1 MAAAIAEFTVADRNF
16 VGDILRERYLREV
29 EPEPAEAE
37 LRLDPESEELTA
49 CPTLYWSERGAHF
62 VVFKLPGGRFHCQ
75 FFYSE
80 NEQFGTG
87 IDRFDDL
94 GQCVR
99 TLLQVQSD
107 HERSR
112 AGARSGATAIE
123 LADSDY
129 FGPPVL

>member
-1 MAAAIAEFTVADRNF
+1 MAVAIADFTVADCNF

-37 LRLDPESEELTA
+37 LRLDPESEELTS

-62 VVFKLPGGRFHCQ
+62 VVFKLPGGRFRCQ

-80 NEQFGTG
+80 SEQFGTG
-87 IDRFDDL
+87 IDDYDNL
-94 GQCVR
+94 AQCVR

-112 AGARSGATAIE
+112 AGAVSGATALE
-123 LADSDY
+123 LGGGDY

>member
-1 MAAAIAEFTVADRNF
+1 MTAAIAEFTVADRNF

-37 LRLDPESEELTA
+37 LRLDAESPELTA
-49 CPTLYWSERGAHF
+49 CATLYWSERGAHF
-62 VVFKLPGGRFHCQ
+62 VVFKLPGGQFRCQ

-80 NEQFGTG
+80 SEQYGTG
-87 IDRFDDL
+87 IESFDNL

-112 AGARSGATAIE
+112 AGAVSGATAVE
-123 LADSDY
+123 LAGSDY